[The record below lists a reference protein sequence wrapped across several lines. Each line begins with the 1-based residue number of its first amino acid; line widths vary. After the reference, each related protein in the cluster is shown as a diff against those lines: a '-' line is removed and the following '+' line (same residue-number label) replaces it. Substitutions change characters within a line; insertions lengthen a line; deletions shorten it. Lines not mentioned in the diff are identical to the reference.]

1 MPVLYTRL
9 IDGRV
14 WSPGNPDAQSVI
26 PRQRFEPETIYIPCG
41 PFFMGAEDP
50 TVSDWEQPRHSVD
63 LPAFRI
69 GRYPVTVREYAVF
82 VKEEKDHPAPAGW
95 FNREPAA
102 GLADHPIVNVTWF
115 DAMAY
120 CAWLSGRT
128 GRRYALPSEA
138 EWERACGLDAVQG
151 MLGNI
156 QQWTRSLWGSQ
167 PGQPDHGYP
176 YDPADGCE
184 LTDPAQLPA
193 QARLVHRGGSF
204 KSQPVELRCSA
215 RGNALPDSRIAWRGF
230 RVAMMIA

>member
-1 MPVLYTRL
+1 
-9 IDGRV
+9 
-14 WSPGNPDAQSVI
+14 
-26 PRQRFEPETIYIPCG
+26 
-41 PFFMGAEDP
+41 
-50 TVSDWEQPRHSVD
+50 
-63 LPAFRI
+63 
-69 GRYPVTVREYAVF
+69 
-82 VKEEKDHPAPAGW
+82 
-95 FNREPAA
+95 
-102 GLADHPIVNVTWF
+102 
-115 DAMAY
+115 
-120 CAWLSGRT
+120 
-128 GRRYALPSEA
+128 
-138 EWERACGLDAVQG
+138 

-176 YDPADGCE
+176 YDPADGRE